1 MVKGPVGISIMMSVT
16 GGAVG
21 SAVSSGAGLGAGVG
35 VGLGVG
41 VGGGGTGVGVGTTF
55 TGAGVG
61 VGMAIGVGVSPP
73 GPQALARIKSMDNTI
88 QSIFLISNYLLLTV
102 KGGGANP
109 PPI

>member
-1 MVKGPVGISIMMSVT
+1 MSVT

-21 SAVSSGAGLGAGVG
+21 TAVSSGAGVGAGVG

-41 VGGGGTGVGVGTTF
+41 VGGAGTGVGVGTTF
-55 TGAGVG
+55 TGASVG
-61 VGMAIGVGVSPP
+61 VGIDVGVGVSAAGLQP
-73 GPQALARIKSMDNTI
+73 LARIKSVDNAI

-102 KGGGANP
+102 MDGGASP